1 MKAIKAM
8 LPASLLVAA
17 MWCQSGVA
25 SADDASATAN
35 AQRIQATIAAQ
46 SMLGYPAVAHSDR
59 SGCCC
64 LDATASGYVST
75 NLHRQIVIVSA
86 ALKQAPEPPKLSP
99 AQLAEG
105 AY

>member
-35 AQRIQATIAAQ
+35 VQRIQATIAAQ
-46 SMLGYPAVAHSDR
+46 SMLGYPAVAHSDQ

-64 LDATASGYVST
+64 PNATASGYASP
-75 NLHRQIVIVSA
+75 NLQQQVATLFAV
-86 ALKQAPEPPKLSP
+86 LKQAPQPPKLSP